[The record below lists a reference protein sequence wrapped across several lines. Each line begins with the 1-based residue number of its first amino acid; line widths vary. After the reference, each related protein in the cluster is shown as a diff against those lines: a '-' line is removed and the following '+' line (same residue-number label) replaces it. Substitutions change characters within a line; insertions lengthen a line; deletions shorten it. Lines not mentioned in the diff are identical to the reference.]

1 MALDDNRLP
10 TGETESKVSYLLAHL
25 CCLVML
31 GSQHLQHLLD
41 IHPQRCTKLDCGRQ
55 EKHYKQKGEIQSQ
68 KEHVLTNLTHYLETS
83 FKHLHIVD

>member
-1 MALDDNRLP
+1 MLTHGKDRSQGNVHMALDDNRLP

-41 IHPQRCTKLDCGRQ
+41 IHPQRCTKLDCGR
-55 EKHYKQKGEIQSQ
+55 
-68 KEHVLTNLTHYLETS
+68 
-83 FKHLHIVD
+83 